1 MRKLGAFAAIALA
14 ATLWSSCTTKNANET
29 QFAFHLEQQ
38 GKYAVQFR
46 DALGEF
52 VVVDT
57 LEIKGQDLFAVA
69 FDTTRLLSFVPVE
82 GELPV
87 IHAVVGPNASKLNI
101 DAEGMISGN
110 DENNWLG
117 TQRKM
122 QLDLIAFI
130 DSLDRIRM
138 TYEDSSTFNGLESL
152 NTAFVN
158 YADAYR
164 QRILDSLSVRPE
176 RLSNLLTLYHRI
188 GREPVVEYSED
199 KLVLLNVLKSLQ
211 ERYPTSPDQLAFST
225 QMKEYAEAIAF
236 TDRVMAAE
244 ETFQPGATFPEL
256 YLEDPY
262 GQSIH
267 IQENTLG
274 YRVVAVWASWCLE
287 CRAELMAAKKAGRN
301 FSNWTFLSLD
311 GLPQQRNAQLD
322 WISAIN
328 EDALGGLHLSD
339 LGGQRSAI
347 ITSLGIRELPVYFVV
362 EDGKITQRTQSLGA
376 LE

>member
-1 MRKLGAFAAIALA
+1 MRKLFGLA
-14 ATLWSSCTTKNANET
+14 ALVLAANLWTSCTSKNTNET
-29 QFAFHLEQQ
+29 QFSFQLDEV

-46 DALGEF
+46 DALGDF

-57 LEIKGQDLFAVA
+57 LEIKGQDHFAVA

-87 IHAVVGPNASKLNI
+87 VHAVVGPNAAALNI
-101 DAEGMISGN
+101 NAEGMISGN

-117 TQRKM
+117 AQRNM

-152 NTAFVN
+152 NTAFIN

-164 QRILDSLSVRPE
+164 QRILDSLGARPE

-211 ERYPTSPDQLAFST
+211 ERYPTSPDQLAFSA

-244 ETFQPGATFPEL
+244 EKYQPGATFPEL

-262 GQSIH
+262 GQSNH

-274 YRVVAVWASWCLE
+274 YRVVAVWASWCVE
-287 CRAELMAAKKAGRN
+287 CRAELMAAKKAGHD

-311 GLPQQRNAQLD
+311 GLPQQRNPQSD

-328 EDALGGLHLSD
+328 EDALGGFHLSD
-339 LGGQRSAI
+339 LGGQRSSI
-347 ITSLGIRELPVYFVV
+347 ITALGIRELPVYFVV

-376 LE
+376 LK